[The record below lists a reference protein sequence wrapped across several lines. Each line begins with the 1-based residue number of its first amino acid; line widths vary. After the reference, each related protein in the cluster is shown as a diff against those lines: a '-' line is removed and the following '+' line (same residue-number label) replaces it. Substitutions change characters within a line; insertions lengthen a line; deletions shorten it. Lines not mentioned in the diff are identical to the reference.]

1 VALFAGRHGAL
12 ALPVESHE
20 MSLAHEAEGM
30 GAVAVVVAFPLKVAL
45 EGSAKCPTVA
55 KLRGDFYDSMLKVR
69 RIEHAQ
75 SKRPRIEH
83 ARSERPRIEK
93 NSDRPRIEKS
103 QSEATSEAK
112 KKRDA
117 RCSLFV
123 LCSISPMHLWA
134 SLFFWRVPRIRSL
147 T

>member
-112 KKRDA
+112 KKETRGA
-117 RCSLFV
+117 LFSSCA
-123 LCSISPMHLWA
+123 LSHPCTCGPP
-134 SLFFWRVPRIRSL
+134 FFFGVFLELDP
-147 T
+147 